1 MRAKG
6 EVMKVFAHRQFY
18 ISMIFLILSA
28 FLFFAIYIFASL
40 TIRTRQEEL
49 LSLEMDVVSADVHHF
64 YDDFFI
70 SLDQIASYI
79 KVNGTANFL
88 DYIVEIDEQDPW
100 LESIYLGTPDN
111 ELINSSGFVP
121 GPGFDLTT
129 RPWYQLAVLEDET
142 IITYA
147 FLNATEDKLITTI
160 AKPVYDT
167 ANDFI
172 GVLAVDIDI
181 ETIKLYFENK
191 KVGDTGFAL
200 IIDSNDHI
208 IAHPEDDLFT
218 DALMDLNQLEISLD
232 DYNESSIHERV
243 RMGDMEGSILWNRV
257 LGDGY
262 KVLIFMP
269 EDEYYQTQNQFMNYF
284 IMVYSMIVIITLTF
298 LWMNFK
304 RIFTPMN
311 KLVGDLSK
319 INVKDNIGYR
329 LNSENN
335 DVLDEIRE
343 NVNVALESSENY
355 FNEAKSKAEE
365 LFLENQRFKYLIN
378 STQDFIIHLDLKG
391 YVVYASGSGLD
402 KIDLKPDDIIDKHI
416 RGFDYQLFAYDK
428 IVNDKYIETQE
439 LFDWEY
445 KEYFFETS
453 ISPIYNQ
460 KHQVIGSVLISRD
473 VTEYKKRQAEI
484 EYINQHDY
492 LTDLYNRRM
501 LIEKFNELNQKQAY
515 PITVMMMDLNGL
527 KMLNDAFGHHIG
539 DDALVE
545 VANAFRKV
553 FKNDFV
559 FRIGGDEFAV
569 ILTKCDESEI
579 ENFKQELRRT
589 ISSIMIKKISLSIS
603 VGYHM
608 IDEDGHDI
616 NDVLKEAENNMY
628 RHKVTESMSVRN
640 QAIRAIHK
648 TLTDKFKEE
657 RIHSEKV
664 SQLCYVMG
672 LALGIKDELLEEL
685 KLAGLYHDI
694 GKIAIPDAI
703 LDKPDTLTD
712 EEFEL
717 MKTHTEIGYRILR
730 AADDYSRLAEYAL
743 SHHERWD
750 GKGYPRGI
758 EKEDIPLFA
767 RIIALADSYDAMTTN
782 RVYRPKMTKDK
793 AIDELVRGAGKQYD
807 PKLTKIFI
815 KEVLKRPIE
824 AEKVEL

>member
-1 MRAKG
+1 
-6 EVMKVFAHRQFY
+6 
-18 ISMIFLILSA
+18 MIFLILSA
-28 FLFFAIYIFASL
+28 FLFFAIYIFASF

-49 LSLEMDVVSADVHHF
+49 LSLEMDVVSADVNHF

-70 SLDQIASYI
+70 SLDQIASFI
-79 KVNGTANFL
+79 KINGTTDLL
-88 DYIVEIDEQDPW
+88 DYIVEVDEQDPW

-111 ELINSSGFVP
+111 QMINSSGFVP

-129 RPWYQLAVLEDET
+129 RPWYQLAILEDET

-147 FLNATEDKLITTI
+147 FLNATEDKLITTV
-160 AKPVYDT
+160 AQPVYDT
-167 ANDFI
+167 SNEFI
-172 GVLAVDIDI
+172 GVLAIDIDI

-208 IAHPEDDLFT
+208 VAHPNDDLFSNT
-218 DALMDLNQLEISLD
+218 LMELSYIGISLD

-243 RMGDMEGSILWNRV
+243 QIGDMEGSILWNRV

-269 EDEYYQTQNQFMNYF
+269 SDEYYHTQNQFMNYF
-284 IMVYSMIVIITLTF
+284 ILVYSMVVIITLTF

-304 RIFTPMN
+304 RIFTPIN
-311 KLVGDLSK
+311 HLVKDLSK

-335 DVLDEIRE
+335 DVFDEIRE
-343 NVNVALESSENY
+343 NVNRALESSENY

-402 KIDLKPDDIIDKHI
+402 KIELRAEDLINQHI
-416 RGFDYQLFAYDK
+416 KKFNYELFNYEK
-428 IVNDKYIETQE
+428 IVDDQFKERHD
-439 LFDWEY
+439 LLDWNY

-453 ISPIYNQ
+453 ISPIYDQNH
-460 KHQVIGSVLISRD
+460 KVIGSVLISRD

-501 LIEKFNELNQKQAY
+501 FIEKFNKLNQNHVY

-527 KMLNDAFGHHIG
+527 KMLNDAFGHHVG
-539 DDALVE
+539 DEALVE
-545 VANAFRKV
+545 VAKAFRKV

-559 FRIGGDEFAV
+559 ARIGGDEFAV
-569 ILTKCDESEI
+569 ILTNYNVSEI
-579 ENFKQELRRT
+579 ENLKHDIRKNV
-589 ISSIMIKKISLSIS
+589 SSIVVKDISLSIS

-608 IDEDGHDI
+608 IDERGHNI
-616 NDVLKEAENNMY
+616 NDVLKEAENHMY

-717 MKTHTEIGYRILR
+717 MKTHTEIGYQILR

-758 EKEDIPLFA
+758 EKDDIPLFA

-782 RVYRPKMTKDK
+782 RVYRSKMTKDK
-793 AIDELVRGAGKQYD
+793 AIDELVRGAGKHYD
-807 PKLTKIFI
+807 PKLTKVFI

>member
-1 MRAKG
+1 
-6 EVMKVFAHRQFY
+6 
-18 ISMIFLILSA
+18 
-28 FLFFAIYIFASL
+28 
-40 TIRTRQEEL
+40 
-49 LSLEMDVVSADVHHF
+49 
-64 YDDFFI
+64 
-70 SLDQIASYI
+70 
-79 KVNGTANFL
+79 
-88 DYIVEIDEQDPW
+88 
-100 LESIYLGTPDN
+100 
-111 ELINSSGFVP
+111 
-121 GPGFDLTT
+121 
-129 RPWYQLAVLEDET
+129 
-142 IITYA
+142 
-147 FLNATEDKLITTI
+147 
-160 AKPVYDT
+160 
-167 ANDFI
+167 
-172 GVLAVDIDI
+172 
-181 ETIKLYFENK
+181 
-191 KVGDTGFAL
+191 
-200 IIDSNDHI
+200 
-208 IAHPEDDLFT
+208 
-218 DALMDLNQLEISLD
+218 
-232 DYNESSIHERV
+232 
-243 RMGDMEGSILWNRV
+243 
-257 LGDGY
+257 
-262 KVLIFMP
+262 
-269 EDEYYQTQNQFMNYF
+269 
-284 IMVYSMIVIITLTF
+284 
-298 LWMNFK
+298 
-304 RIFTPMN
+304 
-311 KLVGDLSK
+311 
-319 INVKDNIGYR
+319 
-329 LNSENN
+329 
-335 DVLDEIRE
+335 
-343 NVNVALESSENY
+343 
-355 FNEAKSKAEE
+355 
-365 LFLENQRFKYLIN
+365 
-378 STQDFIIHLDLKG
+378 
-391 YVVYASGSGLD
+391 
-402 KIDLKPDDIIDKHI
+402 
-416 RGFDYQLFAYDK
+416 
-428 IVNDKYIETQE
+428 

-657 RIHSEKV
+657 RMHSEKV